1 MLLLLMVMVVCGQWF
16 DVDDNAGIGMSNT
29 SIQFDFEL
37 DMERRCF
44 TQQKK
49 TEKDIETNIEL
60 NFQKKHTI

>member
-37 DMERRCF
+37 DMERCF
-44 TQQKK
+44 PQQKK
-49 TEKDIETNIEL
+49 PKKILKQTL
-60 NFQKKHTI
+60 N